1 MRRLYF
7 LLPDIDSAR
16 NIVESLLLKRVEER
30 RIHLLARRGTP
41 LEDLPTASVAQ
52 RTDLVPALERGV
64 AVGGATGAL
73 AGLVAITVPPA
84 GLVLGGGAVLAL
96 AALGAGFGAWASS
109 MLGISTPN
117 SKIRHFQDAI
127 DAGKI
132 LMMVDVS
139 KDRVDDIEQ
148 LVRQHY
154 PQVEI
159 GGTEPTIPP
168 FP

>member
-1 MRRLYF
+1 VRRLYF
-7 LLPDIDSAR
+7 LLPDIDCAR
-16 NIVESLLLKRVEER
+16 NIVEDLLLKRVEEK

-41 LEDLPTASVAQ
+41 LEDLPPASVAH

-117 SKIRHFQDAI
+117 SRIKQFQDAI
-127 DAGKI
+127 EQGKI
-132 LMMVDVS
+132 LMMVDVP
-139 KDRVDDIEQ
+139 KNRREEIEQ

-154 PQVEI
+154 PEAEI